1 MKVLVFLVALAA
13 APPVFA
19 QAPARIDVPYTQF
32 TLPNGLH
39 VILHEDHSVPLVNL
53 ELLHRS
59 LGSPWIETGILERS
73 WHVITMDVDRAEVGR
88 LAADFLERVEAAPA
102 AVRAP
107 A

>member
-1 MKVLVFLVALAA
+1 M
-13 APPVFA
+13 
-19 QAPARIDVPYTQF
+19 
-32 TLPNGLH
+32 
-39 VILHEDHSVPLVNL
+39 NL